1 MGTEPPT
8 LAGSHDQTSDDGLL
22 CPACGYDLR
31 GSMDVDRCPECGLAI
46 DRASLRTSGFPW
58 AHRRK
63 IGRVRAY
70 LRTVWYVAMG
80 SGQSANELAKPQDP
94 ADARAFRRATATLLA
109 VVFLTAFAAVVV
121 DEGGLLFL
129 TPQPMGGR
137 MMQVTIL
144 QGYEL
149 DLAVPWGAGATR
161 WPIIPICLVLLAIY
175 LTGAQRLLF
184 RLSSF
189 PAVHRQRASA
199 VALYAAAPLAL
210 LLPAIV
216 LLLGH
221 VPLRW
226 VLDRAGLS
234 HDLLLLVPLASS
246 VFVLLALLA
255 TLGRAGQWVAR
266 ARHAG
271 WVTACWGAAQLLGL
285 WLLGILIILGFFPWA
300 VGFLWIVFDSLR

>member
-94 ADARAFRRATATLLA
+94 ADARAFRRVTATLLA
-109 VVFLTAFAAVVV
+109 LVFLTAFAAVVV
-121 DEGGLLFL
+121 EEGGLLFL
-129 TPQPMGGR
+129 TPQPLD
-137 MMQVTIL
+137 IL
-144 QGYEL
+144 FQRAALVQGAML
-149 DLAVPWGAGATR
+149 DITVPWGAGATR
-161 WPIIPICLVLLAIY
+161 WPIVPICLILLAIY

-189 PAVHRQRASA
+189 PAVHRQRTSA

-226 VLDRAGLS
+226 ILDRARLS
-234 HDLLLLVPLASS
+234 RELLLLLPLTSS
-246 VFVLLALLA
+246 VLVLLALLG
-255 TLGRAGQWVAR
+255 TFGRTGQWVAR
-266 ARHAG
+266 AQHAG

-285 WLLGILIILGFFPWA
+285 WLLGLLTVLGFFPWA